1 MGEIV
6 SRARMDSQ
14 MIKILSSMVLAG
26 LGCGDA
32 STLAT
37 APAAPLEPQSFTV
50 AFQANVQGDIEP
62 CG

>member
-1 MGEIV
+1 MKRTV
-6 SRARMDSQ
+6 
-14 MIKILSSMVLAG
+14 LSSMVLAG

-32 STLAT
+32 STLAK
-37 APAAPLEPQSFTV
+37 APALPMEPQSFTV